1 MAKLIR
7 DDPRSAPE
15 DLVLEVDRVEDART
29 IRQRLRLPAAQWR
42 EFLRES
48 VFDAAPDDVERA
60 YRARQEFWDW
70 LWPASRRTP
79 RRGRSRTSPTGRRSH
94 RAPLGSACATATG
107 RSGPDGARRHIHG
120 ALGRRIAREREPG
133 PAPG

>member
-29 IRQRLRLPAAQWR
+29 IRQRLRIPAAQWR
-42 EFLRES
+42 EFLREAI
-48 VFDAAPDDVERA
+48 FDAAPDDVERA

-70 LWPASRRTP
+70 LADEQADTPPGAPSGEPHGQPVAPTAAWLRMRYRDWQERT
-79 RRGRSRTSPTGRRSH
+79 
-94 RAPLGSACATATG
+94 
-107 RSGPDGARRHIHG
+107 
-120 ALGRRIAREREPG
+120 
-133 PAPG
+133 